1 MLDDEVRIVIAADD
15 DEFRTIRRDL
25 AKELRSTPSL
35 RLEVLDQPE
44 GDEPP
49 LPTAERL
56 DLARRADIVV
66 VLLGAR
72 YADPPV
78 GASRA
83 LAHLQYDEALAS
95 AHMSL
100 VCLTVSTSDERS
112 PKVVDWEERIAR
124 RVRLEQRA
132 HDDPELVHELARRVR
147 ILAHTRLVAL
157 GRLPEPG
164 APGAIPVVAV
174 PDGVRRLLGERRGPD
189 VIGPRLGHFG
199 PRRPEARIDP
209 DADASREPARAAADE
224 QWNEAVL
231 AWAAG
236 LWAPMATHL
245 DAAHRHRPLDAE
257 VALLLARTG
266 LASGRADRATRAL
279 ELADNVA
286 AVATTRGEPRLAG
299 SALLVAARAARVAGV
314 DGTQYAKA
322 AHQLIADRAEPLV
335 ELAIDAAAAGRWG
348 DVADHAWAATQRYP
362 DAIVHLAGHP
372 VLAAHPDELLAV
384 VAKVRDQVIERVRP
398 IGKMADRLLD
408 AETSGLGPV
417 PRDIGLL
424 ELVEWGST
432 ANDALLAETR
442 RRAARLA
449 AAHDQ
454 LRVLRDRPP
463 VEEEVGPEPG
473 ATADRRSLVM
483 LAIAFLA
490 GFVVVGIDALGV
502 LPWPVRFLAGAGL
515 VLAVEARHRR
525 GKQREHARLVE
536 RARESHARAQELH
549 NHRVRDVLDERRTA
563 AALFRAAVADFE
575 QGALHW
581 WCLLPTVEPDRA
593 GVGDLVRVRR
603 SDPPSGAKV
612 DDALLSRELRLETG
626 VADVEADHLLC
637 RVEARSDDGVLELSH
652 RLAYLSSG

>member
-15 DEFRTIRRDL
+15 DEFRAVRRDL
-25 AKELRSTPSL
+25 AKDLRSTPSL
-35 RLEVLDQPE
+35 RLTVLDQAD

-72 YADPPV
+72 YADPPL

-100 VCLTVSTSDERS
+100 VCLTVATPDERD
-112 PKVVDWEERIAR
+112 PGVVEWEHRIAR

-132 HDDPELVHELARRVR
+132 HDDPDLVVDLARRVR
-147 ILAHTRLVAL
+147 ILAHTRLVSL

-164 APGAIPVVAV
+164 APGSVPIVPIPTEVQ
-174 PDGVRRLLGERRGPD
+174 RLLGERTGPD
-189 VIGPRLGHFG
+189 RIGPRLGHFG
-199 PRRPEARIDP
+199 PRRPEPRIDP

-245 DAAHRHRPLDAE
+245 DAAHRHRPLDEE

-279 ELADNVA
+279 ELADNIA
-286 AVATTRGEPRLAG
+286 AVASTRGEPRLAG
-299 SALLVAARAARVAGV
+299 SALLVAARAARIAGV
-314 DGTQYAKA
+314 DGTPYARS
-322 AHQLIADRAEPLV
+322 AHELIPDRAEPLV
-335 ELAIDAAAAGRWG
+335 ELAIDAAAADRWD
-348 DVADHAWAATQRYP
+348 DVATHAWAATQRYP

-372 VLAAHPDELLAV
+372 VLAARPDELLAV
-384 VAKVRDQVIERVRP
+384 VAHVRDQVIDRVRP
-398 IGKMADRLLD
+398 IGTTADRLLD
-408 AETSGLGPV
+408 PETSGLGPI

-424 ELVEWGST
+424 ELVEWGS
-432 ANDALLAETR
+432 AAADALLDETHG
-442 RRAARLA
+442 RADRLA
-449 AAHDQ
+449 RAHHQ
-454 LRVLRDRPP
+454 LHDLRDRPP
-463 VEEEVGPEPG
+463 VEEEIGPPPG

-483 LAIAFLA
+483 LGLAFLA
-490 GFVVVGIDALGV
+490 GMLAVGLDVLGAF
-502 LPWPVRFLAGAGL
+502 PWPVRFLAGAGV
-515 VLAVEARHRR
+515 VLAFEARSRR
-525 GKQREHARLVE
+525 AKQREHDARIE
-536 RARESHARAQELH
+536 AAREAHARAQELH
-549 NHRVRDVLDERRTA
+549 NHRVREVLDERRTA
-563 AALFRAAVADFE
+563 ASRFRTAVADVE
-575 QGALHW
+575 ERALHW

-593 GVGDLVRVRR
+593 DVGDLVRVRR
-603 SDPPSGAKV
+603 SDPPDGARI
-612 DDALLSRELRLETG
+612 DTALFSRDLRLETG

-637 RVEARSDDGVLELSH
+637 RVEARDDDGALELSH
-652 RLAYLSSG
+652 RRAYFNE